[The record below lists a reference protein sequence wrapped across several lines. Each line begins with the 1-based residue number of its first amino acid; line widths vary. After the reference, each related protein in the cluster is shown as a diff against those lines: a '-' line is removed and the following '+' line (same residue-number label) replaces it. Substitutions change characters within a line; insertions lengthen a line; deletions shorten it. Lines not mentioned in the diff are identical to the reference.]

1 MKISAQTRK
10 YKLARFLFILNWAL
24 CFGVAITLVSLCLAG
39 VQPDPNGVSMKEK
52 MGTVLYGFGMSLV
65 PVVVLAI
72 LVKDKIRPTVWMID
86 LILANYL
93 YGSIG
98 MYIVVGVWVIGEY
111 IIAPMSK
118 RFATLYLVNRELDKR
133 G

>member
-10 YKLARFLFILNWAL
+10 YKLARLLFILNWAL

-52 MGTVLYGFGMSLV
+52 MGTVLYGFGMSLI
-65 PVVVLAI
+65 PVIVLAI

-98 MYIVVGVWVIGEY
+98 MYIVVGIWVIGEY
-111 IIAPMSK
+111 IIAPLSK

>member
-10 YKLARFLFILNWAL
+10 YKLARLLFILNWAL

-93 YGSIG
+93 YGSMG

-111 IIAPMSK
+111 IITPLSK

>member
-10 YKLARFLFILNWAL
+10 YKLARLLFILNWAL

-52 MGTVLYGFGMSLV
+52 MGTVLYGFGMSLI

-111 IIAPMSK
+111 IIAPLSK

>member
-10 YKLARFLFILNWAL
+10 YKLARLLFILNWAL
-24 CFGVAITLVSLCLAG
+24 CFGVAIALISLCLAG

-65 PVVVLAI
+65 PVIVLAI

-111 IIAPMSK
+111 IITPLSK
-118 RFATLYLVNRELDKR
+118 RFSTLYLVNRELDKR

>member
-10 YKLARFLFILNWAL
+10 YKLAKLLFILNWAL
-24 CFGVAITLVSLCLAG
+24 CFGVAITLISLCLAG
-39 VQPDPNGVSMKEK
+39 IQPDPNGVSMKEK

-65 PVVVLAI
+65 PVIVLAI

-111 IIAPMSK
+111 IITPLSK
-118 RFATLYLVNRELDKR
+118 RFSTLYLVNRELDKR

>member
-1 MKISAQTRK
+1 MSKQTKK
-10 YKLARFLFILNWAL
+10 YKIGRLLFILNWAL
-24 CFGVAITLVSLCLAG
+24 CFGVAITLICMCLGG

-52 MGTVLYGFGMSLV
+52 MGTVIYGFGVSLV
-65 PVVVLAI
+65 PVIVLAI

-93 YGSIG
+93 YGSTG
-98 MYIVVGVWVIGEY
+98 MYIVVGIWVIAEY
-111 IIAPMSK
+111 IIMPLSK
-118 RFATLYLVNRELDKR
+118 RFATLYLVNREIDRR

>member
-1 MKISAQTRK
+1 MSAQTKK
-10 YKLARFLFILNWAL
+10 YKLARLLFILNWAL

-52 MGTVLYGFGMSLV
+52 MGTVLYGFGMSLI
-65 PVVVLAI
+65 PVIVLAI

-98 MYIVVGVWVIGEY
+98 MYIVVGIWVIGEY
-111 IIAPMSK
+111 IIAPLSK

>member
-10 YKLARFLFILNWAL
+10 YKLARLLFILNWAL

-52 MGTVLYGFGMSLV
+52 MGTVLYGFGMSLI
-65 PVVVLAI
+65 PVIVLAI

-93 YGSIG
+93 YSSIG
-98 MYIVVGVWVIGEY
+98 MYIVVGIWVIGEY
-111 IIAPMSK
+111 IIAPLSK

>member
-1 MKISAQTRK
+1 
-10 YKLARFLFILNWAL
+10 
-24 CFGVAITLVSLCLAG
+24 
-39 VQPDPNGVSMKEK
+39 MKEK
-52 MGTVLYGFGMSLV
+52 MGTVLYGFGMSLI
-65 PVVVLAI
+65 PVIVLAI

-98 MYIVVGVWVIGEY
+98 MYIVVGIWVIGEY
-111 IIAPMSK
+111 IIAPLSK